1 MDLSTQII
9 ERLKASGLHLLV
21 SLVVASAVAALVFG
35 VWFPGAYRDLAGGT
49 RLLSLIVTVD
59 VVMGPLL
66 TLAVYDRRKSAN
78 HLRKDIA
85 TIAGL
90 QLAALF
96 YGLYS
101 VQLARPVALVFE
113 NDRFRVIAAAEVVEK
128 ELPDALP
135 AFRSLPWNG
144 PRLIAI
150 RKTEAGK
157 ERNDALTA
165 AIFDGV
171 DTSQRPGF
179 WIPYDAAVRDTSLK
193 IARPV
198 TVLLDRY
205 AGDRDQLLAELG
217 LMGVSVNEARFLPVR
232 ARVDAVAILDQQG
245 ELAGFLLKDGFF

>member
-1 MDLSTQII
+1 MDLSTQIFP
-9 ERLKASGLHLLV
+9 RLKASGLHLLV
-21 SLVVASAVAALVFG
+21 SLAVAAAVAALVFG

-49 RLLSLIVTVD
+49 RLLTLIVAVD

-66 TLAVYDRRKSAN
+66 TLAVFDRRKSAS

-85 TIAGL
+85 TIAAL

-113 NDRFRVIAAAEVVEK
+113 HDRFRVIAAAEVVEK

-135 AFRSLPWNG
+135 AFRSLPWDG

-157 ERNDALTA
+157 ERNDALA
-165 AIFDGV
+165 AALFDGV

-179 WIPYDAAVRDTSLK
+179 WIPYDAQVREAALK

-198 TVLLDRY
+198 SVLLDRY
-205 AGDRDQLLAELG
+205 GDDRDQMLAELG
-217 LMGVSVNEARFLPVR
+217 SMGVSVQEARFLPVR
-232 ARVDAVAILDQQG
+232 ARMDAVAILDPQG
-245 ELAGFLLKDGFF
+245 EPAGFLLKDGYF